1 MLARRHDGTFGV
13 WGVSTYTQQTYL
25 VIQPMQLC
33 HKEVVE
39 DSQVGGGSSKRVTPC
54 GQDVADQFP
63 QLVVQRA
70 RLPDVRQLPMEGG
83 MSVRTRS
90 E

>member
-1 MLARRHDGTFGV
+1 
-13 WGVSTYTQQTYL
+13 
-25 VIQPMQLC
+25 MQLG

-39 DSQVGGGSSKRVTPC
+39 DSQVGGGSSKCVAPY
-54 GQDVADQFP
+54 GQDVADQLP

-70 RLPDVRQLPMEGG
+70 RLPDMRQLPEIGEG
-83 MSVRTRS
+83 VNVPTQD